1 MPRRGIREAVLA
13 RQPDA
18 HRPPGDTATPT
29 RAQTAG
35 VRGLFGGTG
44 TLARARGAILRRG
57 AGGPRPRDQ
66 AVLSG
71 AGTAGVRPG
80 ARVLGLGGEAGIGTE
95 AGRAG
100 LSVAAAGARTRAA
113 TAGVRGLFGGTG
125 TPMQVRSAGAVGTG
139 AGVQGGTG
147 GVTPEAGSHGGVL
160 GRTRAGL
167 AVSGPGACGKATAL
181 M

>member
-1 MPRRGIREAVLA
+1 V
-13 RQPDA
+13 
-18 HRPPGDTATPT
+18 TPE
-29 RAQTAG
+29 
-35 VRGLFGGTG
+35 
-44 TLARARGAILRRG
+44 
-57 AGGPRPRDQ
+57 
-66 AVLSG
+66 
-71 AGTAGVRPG
+71 
-80 ARVLGLGGEAGIGTE
+80 ARVLGLCGETGTVME

-100 LSVAAAGARTRAA
+100 LSVAAAGTRARAATAGGPGLRDPAVLRGAGMAGVTPEARVLGLCGETGTVMEAGRAGLSVAAAGTPTRAA

-125 TPMQVRSAGAVGTG
+125 TPMTAGSAGAVGTRAG
-139 AGVQGGTG
+139 AEAGTG